1 VIAGLLLASGA
12 SRRFGSKKLLADLGG
27 RPVVRW
33 SAEALAAA
41 VESLV
46 VVVPPESA
54 ALRTALSGLAVD
66 FVENR
71 AAHEGMASSI
81 RAGVGDLAPEVQV
94 VVIALGDQPTLDPQV
109 ARRVVAAWRA
119 APAGVR
125 AVTAAYADGRGHP
138 TLFAAELFPS
148 LLALE
153 GDRGARD
160 LLESLGDA
168 VAIVDVTGTRPT
180 DVDTPAA
187 LEQVARMLAGLAD
200 HEP

>member
-12 SRRFGSKKLLADLGG
+12 SRRFGSNKLLADLGG

-81 RAGVGDLAPEVQV
+81 RAGVGALAPEVQA

-168 VAIVDVTGTRPT
+168 VAIVDVAGTRPT